1 MKLLKRIK
9 GIVRFKT
16 AIGNITLLD
25 GENELSNEQFEA
37 IKNHPMYE
45 SMVKT
50 SGIVILAEEV
60 KNNKSFNE
68 TPDEVV
74 NKTSGEDGID
84 IAEIELDKQKKSDL
98 VTLAESLEIETDG
111 LSKSDLINAINAK
124 KAE

>member
-9 GIVRFKT
+9 GIIRFKT
-16 AIGNITLLD
+16 VIGNITLLD

-45 SMVKT
+45 SLAKT

-60 KNNKSFNE
+60 KNNKSIIE
-68 TPDEVV
+68 
-74 NKTSGEDGID
+74 TSGEDGID
-84 IAEIELDKQKKSDL
+84 IAEIDLEKQKKSDL
-98 VTLAESLEIETDG
+98 VALAESLEIETDG
-111 LSKSDLINAINAK
+111 LSKSDLIAAINAK